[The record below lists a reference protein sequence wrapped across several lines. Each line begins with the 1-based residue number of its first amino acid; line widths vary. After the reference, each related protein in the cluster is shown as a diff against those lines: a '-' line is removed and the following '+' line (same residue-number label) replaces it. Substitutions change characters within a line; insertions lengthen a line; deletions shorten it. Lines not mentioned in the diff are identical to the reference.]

1 MQAGELQAGEIVLL
15 VDVKQ
20 RRYLVTLDPD
30 KDYHSHAGFIRH
42 ADIIGK
48 VEGSQVATT
57 KGQKFRAFRPT
68 LHDYVLQMKRGAQ
81 VIYPKD
87 LAAILMFADI
97 YPGVKVFET
106 GIGSGAMSMALLRA
120 GANIVGY
127 EVREDFASRAQK
139 NVYAFMGEQ
148 IAERYDIHIADAYQG
163 IVPGSPGM
171 PEDAAMFD
179 RFILDL
185 PEPWQ
190 VLAHA
195 HRSLRPGGIAVA
207 YTPSITQAQQVRHLM
222 SDGAWDEISTT
233 EVLHR
238 TWHIEGQAVR
248 PDHRMV
254 GHTAFLTRGRLIGP
268 NVNSEKR
275 AILDQEPDT
284 FDE

>member
-15 VDVKQ
+15 VDVKE
-20 RRYLVTLDPD
+20 RRYLVTLDPE
-30 KDYHSHAGFIRH
+30 KQYHSHAGFIPH
-42 ADIIGK
+42 SDIIGK

-57 KGQKFRAFRPT
+57 KGQKFRAFRPS

-87 LAAILMFADI
+87 LAAILMLADI
-97 YPGVKVFET
+97 YPGAKVFET

-120 GANIVGY
+120 GADIVGY
-127 EVREDFASRAQK
+127 EVREDFASRAKK
-139 NVYAFMGEQ
+139 NVFDFMGQ
-148 IAERYDIHIADAYQG
+148 GIAERYEVHIADAYEG
-163 IVPGSPGM
+163 IKPGGAGM
-171 PEDAAMFD
+171 AEGDAMFD
-179 RFILDL
+179 RFVLDL

-195 HRSLRPGGIAVA
+195 SKALRPGGIAVA

-275 AILDQEPDT
+275 VLTDNAEPIPG
-284 FDE
+284 